1 MDVEAHTADRSPEGE
16 DVSDETKL
24 AAFREWSVSLPVGH
38 FRISC
43 VFPLSPED
51 AADCLELME
60 LVKKQIGRGI
70 AEAATPEKP

>member
-1 MDVEAHTADRSPEGE
+1 MEAGRSTEGE
-16 DVSDETKL
+16 AVSNEIKL
-24 AAFREWSVSLPVGH
+24 AAFREWSISLPIGH

-51 AADCLELME
+51 AADCLELMA
-60 LVKKQIGRGI
+60 LVQKQIGRGI